1 MDDSLKKTRA
11 PAADE
16 RRLSQTRDAL
26 LKLHK
31 ALVEL
36 ERVRYEKTMGVI
48 QGPNHFL
55 QLLTGDPWFAWL
67 HPISELIVLI
77 DAALDGKE
85 PLTGETVAAML
96 EQASRLLVASEV
108 GEGFS
113 RHYFEALQENPDV
126 VLAHA
131 EVMKALGRPSP
142 SSGSESN

>member
-1 MDDSLKKTRA
+1 MDDSLKKTR

-16 RRLSQTRDAL
+16 RRLSQSRDAL
-26 LKLHK
+26 LNLHK

-85 PLTGETVAAML
+85 PLTEATVAAML

-113 RHYFEALQENPDV
+113 RHYFEALQENPDEYWRMPR
-126 VLAHA
+126 L
-131 EVMKALGRPSP
+131 
-142 SSGSESN
+142 